1 MIIIANCDLNRDCFE
16 FVDTENG

>member
-1 MIIIANCDLNRDCFE
+1 MIIMANCDLNRDCFE